1 MLIITLF
8 SVSFI
13 SLIDCLQTFFYLNAF
28 AHFLVSM
35 ILLVWLIIN
44 LDFVYLLLNQNTKN
58 FHCYFRF
65 LTLVLSLQILLLHI
79 YFINCQTLT
88 LNAMESAL
96 GLGLFR
102 NRINYSSHLI
112 WKFLTSFFL
121 IDYFYKIYLLLL
133 LRLHRYPIQDETFC
147 FSTKYFISLFDLILF
162 NQIEIVVKVLIYF
175 LHQIKLLLTRENLD
189 LKQEMIAISD
199 IYLLFHND
207 YYRLYFLFML
217 NQLFTYFNYQ
227 SLFLFE

>member
-8 SVSFI
+8 SVSFK
-13 SLIDCLQTFFYLNAF
+13 SLTDCLQTFFYLNAF
-28 AHFLVSM
+28 AHFLLSM
-35 ILLVWLIIN
+35 ILLVSLIIH
-44 LDFVYLLLNQNTKN
+44 LDFVNLLLNQNTKN
-58 FHCYFRF
+58 FHYYFRF

-88 LNAMESAL
+88 LNSMESAL

-102 NRINYSSHLI
+102 NRISYSSHLI
-112 WKFLTSFFL
+112 WKFLRCFFL

-133 LRLHRYPIQDETFC
+133 LRLHRYPIQNETFW
-147 FSTKYFISLFDLILF
+147 FSRRYFISLFDLILF

-175 LHQIKLLLTRENLD
+175 LQQIKILLTRENLD

-207 YYRLYFLFML
+207 YYRLYFLFKL